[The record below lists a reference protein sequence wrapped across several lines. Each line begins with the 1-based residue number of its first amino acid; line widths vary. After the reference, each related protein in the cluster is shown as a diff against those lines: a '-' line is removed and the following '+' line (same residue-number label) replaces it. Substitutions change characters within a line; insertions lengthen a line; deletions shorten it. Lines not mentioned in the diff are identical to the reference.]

1 MENTIS
7 FAEAVARATAA
18 DPRYQPGAYEFV
30 RDALHVAA
38 KKFREGSEDSHVTGQ
53 ELLEGFRLHA
63 LNEFGP
69 MALFIL
75 HQWGIRGGEDVGNI
89 VYNLIDTEYFGKNE
103 GDSLD
108 DFKGGYDF
116 HEAFYEPFLPSSARN
131 KADQRQ
137 P

>member
-1 MENTIS
+1 MPKNIS
-7 FAEAVARATAA
+7 FAEAVVQAMAA

-30 RDALHVAA
+30 REALHVAA
-38 KKFREGSEDSHVTGQ
+38 KQFREGSEDSHVTGQ
-53 ELLEGFRLHA
+53 ELLEGVRIHA

-75 HQWGIRGGEDVGNI
+75 HQWGIQNGEDVGNI
-89 VYNLIDTEYFGKNE
+89 VYNLINTEYFGKNE

-116 HEAFYEPFLPSSARN
+116 HDAFYKPFLPTSAQNQEKRHS
-131 KADQRQ
+131 
-137 P
+137 